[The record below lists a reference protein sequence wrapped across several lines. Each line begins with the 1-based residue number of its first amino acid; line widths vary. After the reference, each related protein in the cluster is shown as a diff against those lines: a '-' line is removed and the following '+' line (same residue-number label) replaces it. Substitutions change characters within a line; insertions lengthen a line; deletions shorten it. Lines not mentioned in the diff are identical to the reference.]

1 MKFRLT
7 PLNIVT
13 ALGLAL
19 LVASFF
25 EPAATGRG
33 QVNFGGFYKW
43 LLLALVVVTFISD
56 LIFRF
61 ALKSLKRI
69 WIIEMVFIIATAILI
84 LILQK

>member
-1 MKFRLT
+1 MRFRLT
-7 PLNIVT
+7 PLNIIT

-25 EPAATGRG
+25 EPATVGRG
-33 QVNFGGFYKW
+33 QVDVGGFYKW
-43 LLLALVVVTFISD
+43 LLGALVVVTFISD

-61 ALKSLKRI
+61 ALKNLKRI
-69 WIIEMVFIIATAILI
+69 WIVEMVFIIATAILI